1 MRTGPTS
8 ADKGRPDEVDSAP
21 MPAEKGRRLT
31 QADRLARRE
40 AVREEIQK
48 REAELAALRAEEAR
62 LLEDCEHLYADG
74 RHAVVGG
81 SVKVCAICGRVQPK
95 REDKLWG

>member
-1 MRTGPTS
+1 M
-8 ADKGRPDEVDSAP
+8 A
-21 MPAEKGRRLT
+21 AEKGRRLT

-40 AVREEIQK
+40 VLRADIAK
-48 REAELAALRAEEAR
+48 REREVASLRAEEAR
-62 LLEDCEHLYADG
+62 LLEECEHEYADG

-81 SVKVCAICGRVQPK
+81 SVKVCSICGRVLPK